1 MNNRQREGRTMNYSY
16 PEETNIEKNQL
27 DRKLSKKE
35 LISKVLKLAEV
46 ENEKKIQELVESEVS
61 VVELFIRPS
70 TFGLTQRQSET
81 IKEMKFL
88 IDWEGEQTYEVDR
101 Q

>member
-1 MNNRQREGRTMNYSY
+1 MNYSY

>member
-1 MNNRQREGRTMNYSY
+1 MNYSY
-16 PEETNIEKNQL
+16 PEETNIKKNQL
-27 DRKLSKKE
+27 NRKLSKKE
-35 LISKVLKLAEV
+35 LVSKVLQLAEV
-46 ENEKKIQELVESEVS
+46 ENEKIQELVESEVRM
-61 VVELFIRPS
+61 VELFIRPS
-70 TFGLTQRQSET
+70 KFGLTQQQSEA

>member
-1 MNNRQREGRTMNYSY
+1 MNNRQREGRPMNYFY

>member
-1 MNNRQREGRTMNYSY
+1 MNYFY

-35 LISKVLKLAEV
+35 LISKVLQLAEV

>member
-1 MNNRQREGRTMNYSY
+1 MNYFY

-35 LISKVLKLAEV
+35 LISKVLQLAEV
-46 ENEKKIQELVESEVS
+46 ENEKIKELVENEVS

-70 TFGLTQRQSET
+70 KLGLTQQQSET

>member
-70 TFGLTQRQSET
+70 TFGLTQQQSET